1 MNNCY
6 VHPIGGLGNQ
16 LFIIAAGYAYAKKHG
31 KKLII
36 VPDNWNAGQGNH
48 VLSYKDTIFRNFE
61 YGSFPFTRNVI
72 PVHERRFNYDELPFV
87 HGNVSL
93 HGYFQSLKYF
103 EDVKDEF
110 ISLLDLP
117 DWDNTPLRNQKGS
130 HMPLVAFHIRR
141 GDYLIHRNIHHVCHT
156 DYFNH
161 FLREFENYN
170 VAGFTDSPAH
180 VLEEFSNFG
189 LQIPTFNSDLDSF
202 TSMSRCDIIVGSN
215 STFSWW
221 ASLIGRKNCYFPSK
235 WFADGREHG
244 DIYRKDMIL
253 HDV

>member
-1 MNNCY
+1 MSNCY

-16 LFIIAAGYAYAKKHG
+16 LFIIAAGYAYAKKHD

-48 VLSYKDTIFRNFE
+48 VISYKDTIFRNFE
-61 YGSFPFTRNVI
+61 YGSLSFTRDVI
-72 PVHERRFNYDELPFV
+72 PLHEKRFNYDGLPFT

-93 HGYFQSLKYF
+93 HGYFQSVKYF

-130 HMPLVAFHIRR
+130 HIPLMGVHIRR
-141 GDYLIHRNIHHVCHT
+141 GDYMIYENIHYVCHT
-156 DYFNH
+156 DYFNY
-161 FLREFENYN
+161 FLRKFENYN
-170 VAGFTDSPAH
+170 VVGFTDSPAY

-189 LQIPTFNSDLDSF
+189 LQIPIFNSDLDSF
-202 TSMSRCDIIVGSN
+202 ASMSKCDIIVGSN

-221 ASLIGRKNCYFPSK
+221 ASLIGKKTCYFPSK

-244 DIYRKDMIL
+244 DIYRKDMITYN
-253 HDV
+253 V